1 MDLTRITRISRLSRL
16 QGPFPAPSRTKN
28 IQQAEIRAIPTIAPS
43 DPLYIVHDKTI
54 TNFEVFN
61 TRKADIQ
68 CADGGMK
75 TVSPKFGPKLI
86 NLSIL
91 DVRMQ
96 NAYTLQAT
104 DPRISS
110 ESHRPRLLGPP
121 K

>member
-1 MDLTRITRISRLSRL
+1 M
-16 QGPFPAPSRTKN
+16 N
-28 IQQAEIRAIPTIAPS
+28 C
-43 DPLYIVHDKTI
+43 
-54 TNFEVFN
+54 EVFS

-75 TVSPKFGPKLI
+75 VVSPKFRPKLI

-91 DVRMQ
+91 DVHMQ

-104 DPRISS
+104 DPQILSDL
-110 ESHRPRLLGPP
+110 HRPHLLGPP

>member
-1 MDLTRITRISRLSRL
+1 MDLTRITQILSLSRL
-16 QGPFPAPSRTKN
+16 HGPFPAPSWTKN
-28 IQQAEIRAIPTIAPS
+28 ISRQNFERFQQLHSS
-43 DPLYIVHDKTI
+43 DPLYIVHNETNM
-54 TNFEVFN
+54 NFEVFG

-68 CADGGMK
+68 CADGGIK
-75 TVSPKFGPKLI
+75 VISPKFRPKLI

-104 DPRISS
+104 DPRILSYS
-110 ESHRPRLLGPP
+110 CRHHLLGPP